1 MSSPGV
7 FELEPL
13 VEPASLPPGIKV
25 CLISNYYFTY
35 TFPKSGVSAK
45 NRKDL
50 FRPVIVFFFKLHL
63 QTPYRGVENISGAN
77 YKNYEIFVGQKGVF
91 TTMIQKYW
99 WGSSPLAFLVPK
111 PL

>member
-25 CLISNYYFTY
+25 CSISNYHFTY

-50 FRPVIVFFFKLHL
+50 FRPVIGFFFKLHL
-63 QTPYRGVENISGAN
+63 QTPYWGVENIDGAN
-77 YKNYEIFVGQKGVF
+77 YKNPEIFVGQREVL
-91 TTMIQKYW
+91 TNMIQKY
-99 WGSSPLAFLVPK
+99 
-111 PL
+111 